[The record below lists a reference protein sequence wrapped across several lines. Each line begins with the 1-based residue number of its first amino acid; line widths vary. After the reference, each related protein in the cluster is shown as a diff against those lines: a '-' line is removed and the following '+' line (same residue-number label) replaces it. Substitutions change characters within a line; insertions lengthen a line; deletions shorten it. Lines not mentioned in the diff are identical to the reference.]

1 MTKKRT
7 RTAVASLAL
16 VATGLV
22 AVPIASATSPT
33 GSPSKGVSDQSS
45 TSFDAAKQ
53 RCLQGLEKRQERI
66 KKDVARVHD
75 ASGASATDR
84 ARLGDQLA
92 HVAVTL
98 NQAKGPI
105 EAAKSS
111 TELRSACK
119 NMVTSTRVYVLYG
132 PKTHA
137 LTAQSRLARIDERI
151 AKHEGQADKLFERAV
166 KRGVSADKIAD
177 AKAMLADAK
186 QRIADAHNQID
197 GLSQSLLP
205 ITVAQVND
213 GSAKAQLAQ
222 AKSRLQAAA
231 NDAKAIR
238 ADVQAIRN
246 DLRVR

>member
-22 AVPIASATSPT
+22 AVPIASATSPST
-33 GSPSKGVSDQSS
+33 TSSSGNATQSS
-45 TSFDAAKQ
+45 TTFDAAKQ
-53 RCLQGLEKRQERI
+53 RCLKGLDKRQEHI
-66 KKDVARVHD
+66 KKDMARVHD
-75 ASGASATDR
+75 ASMAPAADR

-98 NQAKGPI
+98 SQAKGPI
-105 EAAKSS
+105 EAATSP
-111 TELRSACK
+111 TALRSACK

-137 LTAQSRLARIDERI
+137 LTAQSRLARIDARI
-151 AKHEGQADKLFERAV
+151 AKHEGQADKVFERAA
-166 KRGVSADKIAD
+166 KRGVPADKIAD
-177 AKAMLADAK
+177 AKAKLADAK
-186 QRIADAHNQID
+186 QRIADAHTQVD
-197 GLSQSLLP
+197 GLAQSLLP